1 MDMSDSFD
9 VCIVGAGPGGLAVL
23 SACLEPYSLDLLGD
37 KQQGR
42 AAHALGL
49 QQKNCAGRI
58 RTPRVCVVD
67 PEPWLSTWRQRFRNV
82 GIEWLRS
89 PTIAHCDTFDAS
101 AMLAFAGKNNRTN
114 ELMNSG
120 CVDKK
125 LMHLAEA
132 SDGSWHLPSNQLF
145 LDFCDD
151 LVSRSPHEFVKGRA
165 NSIQSANEEFIVGL
179 DDGRELRSATVVLA
193 LGVPGPPVIPASIA
207 HLPSHLMF
215 HSDDRSGKRLRELGK
230 GGAKRILVLGGGLTA
245 VQVALLGVKKK
256 CEVILCSRRPIT
268 SRHFDID
275 KGWFDRREA
284 ARHRFEFLSLPM
296 EERLAMIKQ
305 TRGGGSVPP
314 LYMDQLRCAEA
325 GGHLRVKVSEVEVSE
340 VLDNAVDVKVDG
352 SIERFDVVVSACGHR
367 PDCTQ
372 LPLIQSLLKDSPTQI
387 TGGLPHLSQDLQ
399 WGSHE
404 RLFAIGA
411 LASLQV
417 GPDAG
422 NIMGI
427 RRAAQLMTSAMGF
440 RDWLHE
446 HGTEDSP
453 NNQTSLK
460 QNIRGNPFT
469 LLQEDNEESET
480 EAEEEPLKENINNE
494 QIETAKIKSS
504 SQKCGQVRKRR
515 LGKRRG
521 SHKAHW

>member
-1 MDMSDSFD
+1 MDQSDSFD
-9 VCIVGAGPGGLAVL
+9 VCIIGAGPGGLAVL
-23 SACLEPYSLDLLGD
+23 SACVEPYSLDLLGD
-37 KQQGR
+37 KQQWR

-49 QQKNCAGRI
+49 QQKNGAGGI

-67 PEPWLSTWRQRFRNV
+67 PEPWLSTWRQRFQNI

-114 ELMNSG
+114 ELLDSG
-120 CVDKK
+120 CVDKR
-125 LMHLAEA
+125 LMLLAEA
-132 SDGSWHLPSNQLF
+132 SDGSWHLPSNELF

-151 LVSRSPHEFVKGRA
+151 VVSRSPHTFVKGRA
-165 NSIQSANEEFIVGL
+165 KSVQSTNGEFTVGL
-179 DDGRELRSATVVLA
+179 YDGRQLKSATVVLA

-207 HLPSHLMF
+207 HLPSRLMF
-215 HSDDRSGKRLRELGK
+215 HSDDQFGKRLKELGK
-230 GGAKRILVLGGGLTA
+230 GGVKHILVLGGGLTA
-245 VQVALLGVKKK
+245 VQVALLGVRRS
-256 CEVILCSRRPIT
+256 CEVTLCSRRPIT

-284 ARHRFEFLSLPM
+284 SRHRFEFLSLPM

-314 LYMDQLRCAEA
+314 FYMDQLRCAEA
-325 GGHLRVKVSEVEVSE
+325 GGHLKVKVCEVQVSEVFDDG
-340 VLDNAVDVKVDG
+340 LDIRLDG
-352 SIERFDVVVSACGHR
+352 SVERFDLVVSACGHR

-387 TGGLPHLSQDLQ
+387 TGGLPHLSEELQ
-399 WGSHE
+399 WGAHD

-427 RRAAQLMTSAMGF
+427 RRAAQIMTSAMGF
-440 RDWLHE
+440 RDWLHDY
-446 HGTEDSP
+446 GTELKDSL
-453 NNQTSLK
+453 QK
-460 QNIRGNPFT
+460 NIRGNPFT
-469 LLQEDNEESET
+469 LLQDYNAESEV
-480 EAEEEPLKENINNE
+480 ESEEQPLKEHFNNAQTE
-494 QIETAKIKSS
+494 IARSESLSK
-504 SQKCGQVRKRR
+504 KCAQARKRR

-521 SHKAHW
+521 SHKAHF

>member
-1 MDMSDSFD
+1 MDQSDSFD
-9 VCIVGAGPGGLAVL
+9 VCIIGAGPGGLAVL
-23 SACLEPYSLDLLGD
+23 SACVEPYSLDVLGD
-37 KQQGR
+37 KQQSR

-49 QQKNCAGRI
+49 QKNGVGGI

-67 PEPWLSTWRQRFRNV
+67 PEPWLSTWRQRFRHV

-101 AMLAFAGKNNRTN
+101 AMLAFAGTNNRTN
-114 ELMNSG
+114 ELLDSG

-125 LMHLAEA
+125 LMLLAEA
-132 SDGSWHLPSNQLF
+132 SNGSWHLPSNQLF
-145 LDFCDD
+145 LDHCDD
-151 LVSRSPHEFVKGRA
+151 LVSRLPHEFVKGRA
-165 NSIQSANEEFIVGL
+165 NSVQSKNGEFTVGL

-215 HSDDRSGKRLRELGK
+215 HSDDQSGKRLKELGK
-230 GGAKRILVLGGGLTA
+230 GAAKRILVLGGGLTA
-245 VQVALLGVKKK
+245 VQVALLGVRKN
-256 CEVILCSRRPIT
+256 CEVTLCSRRPIT
-268 SRHFDID
+268 SRHFDIH

-314 LYMDQLRCAEA
+314 FYMDQLRCAEA
-325 GGHLRVKVSEVEVSE
+325 GGRLKVMVSEVQVSE
-340 VLDNAVDVKVDG
+340 VLDNGVDIELDG
-352 SIERFDVVVSACGHR
+352 SIERFDLVVSACGHR

-372 LPLIQSLLKDSPTQI
+372 LPVIQSLLKDSPTQI
-387 TGGLPHLSQDLQ
+387 TGGLPHLSQELQ
-399 WGSHE
+399 WGAHD

-422 NIMGI
+422 NLMGI
-427 RRAAQLMTSAMGF
+427 RRAAQIMTSAMGL

-446 HGTEDSP
+446 QKG
-453 NNQTSLK
+453 NASLQK
-460 QNIRGNPFT
+460 NIRGNPFD
-469 LLQEDNEESET
+469 LLQDDNEESEK
-480 EAEEEPLKENINNE
+480 ESEEEPLKENFNIE
-494 QIETAKIKSS
+494 PTETAKPVSFSK
-504 SQKCGQVRKRR
+504 QDGQARKRR

-521 SHKAHW
+521 SHKAHF